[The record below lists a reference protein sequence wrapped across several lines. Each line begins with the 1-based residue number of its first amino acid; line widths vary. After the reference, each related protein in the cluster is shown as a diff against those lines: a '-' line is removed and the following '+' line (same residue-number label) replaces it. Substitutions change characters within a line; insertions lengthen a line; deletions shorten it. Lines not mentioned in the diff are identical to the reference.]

1 VPTPIE
7 ILGAI
12 QYRAE
17 GFQDPELLPI
27 RVLRPSLRTDALR
40 YAVGVVGRIATER
53 GMEECMAEDCT
64 IDNPRCA
71 VRIAQSELQGRL
83 GRWRG

>member
-1 VPTPIE
+1 
-7 ILGAI
+7 
-12 QYRAE
+12 
-17 GFQDPELLPI
+17 
-27 RVLRPSLRTDALR
+27 VLRPSLRTAHEDILALLLIVQQRTDALR